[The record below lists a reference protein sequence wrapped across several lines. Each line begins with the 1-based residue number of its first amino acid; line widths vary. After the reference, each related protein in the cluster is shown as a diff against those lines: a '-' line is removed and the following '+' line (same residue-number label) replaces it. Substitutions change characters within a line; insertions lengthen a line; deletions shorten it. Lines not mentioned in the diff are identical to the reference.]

1 MPSYTACW
9 KPFFHAISGEK
20 WHTDLPSR
28 YQGIFIAMRKG
39 VEADFQKM
47 SLHVKSPFGDGT
59 TSEQIM
65 EKILAFLSDKN
76 KTREKH
82 FYDIDFS
89 I

>member
-1 MPSYTACW
+1 
-9 KPFFHAISGEK
+9 
-20 WHTDLPSR
+20 
-28 YQGIFIAMRKG
+28 MRKG